1 MKPDIFIS
9 SSFHT
14 NDEPVLNS
22 IKRILDGLGIPYYQA
37 HVVPDIPDSIIAQI
51 SQHNLFMAILTKED
65 SGQLSPSV
73 SFEIG
78 VAITLKKHLIILRE
92 DTVNVQ
98 SMYSNKLQ
106 TPFNREA
113 LTKNDKNEVS
123 RIINSIKELYGYYGF
138 DLTDIDPKVQQRYD
152 FARGQVQLLGS
163 TILAFFN
170 DVMYRNTVR
179 DKAVKNFPTEADRRA
194 NRIIVGAIQDEVLTR
209 DDGIISEE
217 SIGDIVKVR
226 KIINEHEF
234 VWIID
239 PLDGTLN
246 FAYGFPF
253 FCVSIGLLRRKEP
266 IMGVLFNPTTQELF
280 CGLSGRPSMCFDLK
294 TGSKCNM
301 VLDSAKT
308 DLEDCIVMTH
318 LSSHKEPRLRTIN
331 ILDQLMESC
340 RSVRMLGSGQLALI
354 ALSLGQFDIFY
365 NFQTNIWDIVPGYVI
380 IKGAGGFVSSTLS
393 GPPRW
398 SWKSK
403 GVVAALN
410 ASIGNQI
417 TKLIHTKLKCDF
429 PQYC

>member
-22 IKRILDGLGIPYYQA
+22 IKVILDGLGIPHYHA
-37 HVVPDIPDSIIAQI
+37 NFVPYIPDSIIAKI
-51 SQHNLFMAILTKED
+51 SQHDLFMAILTKD
-65 SGQLSPSV
+65 NSSQLSPSV

-78 VAITLKKHLIILRE
+78 VAITLKKHVIILRE

-98 SMYSNKLQ
+98 SMYSNILQ

-113 LTKNDKNEVS
+113 LTKNDEKEVS
-123 RIINSIKELYGYYGF
+123 RITDSIKELYGFYGF

-152 FARGQVQLLGS
+152 FARGQAQFLGS
-163 TILAFFN
+163 TILGFFN

-253 FCVSIGLLRRKEP
+253 FCVSIGLLRHKEP

-280 CGLSGRPSMCFDLK
+280 CGLGGRPSICFDLK
-294 TGSKCNM
+294 TGSKCNI
-301 VLDSAKT
+301 VLDSTKT

-340 RSVRMLGSGQLALI
+340 RSVRMLGSGQMALI
-354 ALSLGQFDIFY
+354 ALSLGQFDIFF

-393 GPPRW
+393 GTPGW

-410 ASIGNQI
+410 ADIGKQI